1 MDEEGWFHTGDVGE
15 FLPNGTLRIID
26 QKKLVFKL
34 SRGEYVAPDKVEQI
48 YKSSSYID
56 QVFVHGDSLKS
67 CVVAVIVPNQR
78 EITDWVTRAGI
89 STESFTGVCSN
100 RQVKKFLMDQINLLS
115 KEAELTYYE
124 EVKDIYLHP
133 NLFSVGNGLLSKG
146 GNLMRQKLVKYF
158 KPQLE
163 DMYKFLQ

>member
-1 MDEEGWFHTGDVGE
+1 MD
-15 FLPNGTLRIID
+15 N
-26 QKKLVFKL
+26 
-34 SRGEYVAPDKVEQI
+34 
-48 YKSSSYID
+48 
-56 QVFVHGDSLKS
+56 
-67 CVVAVIVPNQR
+67 
-78 EITDWVTRAGI
+78 
-89 STESFTGVCSN
+89 
-100 RQVKKFLMDQINLLS
+100 INLLS

-163 DMYKFLQ
+163 DMYKFLQWGSGFVIIIQCGNYQCFILLKEILILLIFPDK